1 MLTLQSM
8 SERMFVMTNHHSM
21 HKSMKSDIVVVVI
34 CFKICHLMTEV
45 TIPLLFIF
53 RKEVIPVVLRCRQ

>member
-34 CFKICHLMTEV
+34 CFNICQLKTEAALRGDNS
-45 TIPLLFIF
+45 IIF
-53 RKEVIPVVLRCRQ
+53 HI